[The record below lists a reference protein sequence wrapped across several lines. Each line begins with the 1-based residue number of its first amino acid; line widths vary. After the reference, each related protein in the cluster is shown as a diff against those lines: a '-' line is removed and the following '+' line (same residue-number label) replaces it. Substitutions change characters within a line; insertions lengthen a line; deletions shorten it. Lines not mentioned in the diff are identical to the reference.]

1 MWNMMCDVMP
11 TIAEDSTSQRS
22 SQFSGE
28 DGNFEQLMVT
38 MLDERDKLM
47 ETLQETQERLQETE
61 ARLQEIEK
69 ERDSLNRQLNAN
81 IPQEF
86 SQLTKELEAARED
99 FLEREEEIS
108 ELKAERNNT
117 RLLLEHLECL
127 VSRHERAL
135 RMTVVKRQ
143 AAAQSG
149 VSSEAEVLKALKS
162 LFEHHKALD
171 EKVRDRLR
179 VAQERNKSLEEEL
192 ASTKEE
198 LQQYKL
204 SGHAPKSAEDRPK
217 ENGQT
222 EDGQQQN
229 KNETE
234 HAAGQQEQQQQQQQ
248 TVQQQQQ
255 QQPQPQSIQKL
266 GTERSTEIG
275 SRLSN
280 GSLDPADQDSATRVI
295 DLQATLDKQSS
306 ELSTWQRRVAELMGR
321 VAELEENLSKAQ
333 KDLLKT
339 QETNVKLD
347 RDLRENVA
355 QKEDQEERIAILE
368 KRYLNAQRESTSLHD
383 LNEKLEQE
391 LQHKKAQLK
400 LQEEKIAAIQEKLE
414 LAEQKLAQ
422 YAKLPEMEEQLKQRM
437 EALTQAQE
445 RHGSAEDRIQRLEAQ
460 LEEKNAEVMRVNQ
473 RLKMNEEHNTR
484 LSTTVDKLL
493 SESNERLQV
502 HLKERMHALEEK
514 NALTQEL
521 EKTRKIAEDL
531 QNEKTEIVKELGKAR
546 LEIDS
551 VKRQMLQQEIAFN
564 IQQTDALTRSLSPN
578 AVDPGS
584 FSRSASHSS
593 FDTHSLP
600 RRTAKRSTIEEE
612 TSKNYVARTL
622 AEQEWEKLQQAHVLA
637 NVQQAF
643 DVSSDAEGD
652 DNESLFSC
660 AADVISPTG
669 HTDAQTLAL
678 MLQEQLDAIN
688 NEIRLIQEE
697 KQSTEA
703 RAEELESRVGSL
715 EHMNL
720 LARGRSLERA
730 SPPLSGRSTPK
741 SHHSPN
747 RDFLHKY
754 HTAPASMSPAHLHQ
768 YAASLTSPGQLSESL
783 PTSQLQLSGE
793 ELHSVSERDSTGGG
807 GSGGSDAASPLTA
820 RSIRLERVVQ
830 ALAHSQ
836 EELRR
841 RTGHTG
847 FPSSGFPAH
856 RLIKDCSTA
865 CNPQHM
871 PLCARYLSGPCGHA
885 MNNLEVDISDIDDPI
900 FEHSGTDEPSD
911 RSDRNESPEETDSS
925 FFHASCI
932 QACPVHDKHRCLRQM
947 REFRQ
952 PSELHRINTASRSST
967 RIRHGQHNNGALNS
981 GTPPSPLSSRHS
993 SQDSLHKNNL
1003 SGAGLPIGQLSGS
1016 HLHMQATM
1024 SPATA
1029 AAVAAAQKKKG
1040 IKSSLGRF
1048 FSKKEK
1054 IKGKDT
1060 QMPGDIPGMGG
1071 MCTFADP
1078 DYGDSVTVAGT
1089 MGSKS
1094 DFDRRKKKNP
1104 SMFGSMLDSSRHE
1117 LLAEAMKAGTPFALW
1132 NGPTVVAWLEL
1143 WVGMPTWYVAACRAN
1158 VKSGAIMS
1166 ALSDTEIQREIG
1178 ISNPLHRLKLRLAIQ
1193 EMVSLTSPS
1202 APKTSRTTLAFGDMN
1217 HEWIG
1222 NVWLPSLG
1230 LPQYRSTFMECLV
1243 DARMLDHLTKKDLR
1257 GQLRMVDS
1265 FHRTSL
1271 QYGISCLKRLNYDR
1285 QQLEDRRRMAEGANV
1300 DVLVWSNDRVI
1311 RWVQSIGLKEYGNNL
1326 LESGVHGAL
1335 IALDDGFEAN
1345 SFALALQIPTQNTQ
1359 ARQLL
1364 EMEFANLL
1372 TVGTERRLDEANS
1385 MKS

>member
-1 MWNMMCDVMP
+1 M
-11 TIAEDSTSQRS
+11 SQRS

-28 DGNFEQLMVT
+28 DGNFEQLMVQ
-38 MLDERDKLM
+38 MLDERDKMM
-47 ETLQETQERLQETE
+47 ESMREHQERLQEME
-61 ARLQEIEK
+61 ARLAEVEK
-69 ERDSLNRQLNAN
+69 ERDALNRQLNAN

-86 SQLTKELEAARED
+86 SQLTKELAAARESI
-99 FLEREEEIS
+99 LEREEEIS

-127 VSRHERAL
+127 VSRHERSL

-149 VSSEAEVLKALKS
+149 VSSEVEVLKALKS

-171 EKVRDRLR
+171 EKVRERLR
-179 VAQERNKSLEEEL
+179 VSLERNTSLEEEL
-192 ASTKEE
+192 AHTKEE
-198 LQQYKL
+198 LQQYKV
-204 SGHAPKSAEDRPK
+204 SGHPPKAIEDRPK
-217 ENGQT
+217 ENGQAD
-222 EDGQQQN
+222 EGQQQN
-229 KNETE
+229 KNEI
-234 HAAGQQEQQQQQQQ
+234 QQ
-248 TVQQQQQ
+248 TTSQQHQQHQSQQQ
-255 QQPQPQSIQKL
+255 QQPVQKP
-266 GTERSTEIG
+266 GTEKSAEVG

-280 GSLDPADQDSATRVI
+280 GSLDFAEQDSAVRVI

-306 ELSTWQRRVAELMGR
+306 ELSTWQRRVAELSGR
-321 VAELEENLSKAQ
+321 VAELEETLSKTQ
-333 KDLLKT
+333 KDLLKA
-339 QETNVKLD
+339 QEAGLKLQ
-347 RDLRENVA
+347 RDLRENAA
-355 QKEDQEERIAILE
+355 QKEDQEERIATLE

-437 EALTQAQE
+437 EALTQVRRPNQQAQE

-531 QNEKTEIVKELGKAR
+531 QNEKTDIVKELGKAR
-546 LEIDS
+546 LEIDNI
-551 VKRQMLQQEIAFN
+551 KRQMLQQEIAFN

-578 AVDPGS
+578 AVDPSS

-600 RRTAKRSTIEEE
+600 RRGGKRSIDEDS
-612 TSKNYVARTL
+612 SKNYVARTL

-652 DNESLFSC
+652 GDNESIFSC

-688 NEIRLIQEE
+688 KEIRLIQEE

-747 RDFLHKY
+747 RDYLHKY

-768 YAASLTSPGQLSESL
+768 YAVSLASPGQLSESL
-783 PTSQLQLSGE
+783 PASQLQLSGE
-793 ELHSVSERDSTGGG
+793 ELHSVSERDSTGGA

-820 RSIRLERVVQ
+820 RSLRLERVVQ

-836 EELRR
+836 EELR
-841 RTGHTG
+841 
-847 FPSSGFPAH
+847 S
-856 RLIKDCSTA
+856 
-865 CNPQHM
+865 
-871 PLCARYLSGPCGHA
+871 
-885 MNNLEVDISDIDDPI
+885 
-900 FEHSGTDEPSD
+900 
-911 RSDRNESPEETDSS
+911 
-925 FFHASCI
+925 
-932 QACPVHDKHRCLRQM
+932 
-947 REFRQ
+947 
-952 PSELHRINTASRSST
+952 
-967 RIRHGQHNNGALNS
+967 RHGQHNNGALNS

-993 SQDSLHKNNL
+993 SQDSLHKNNF
-1003 SGAGLPIGQLSGS
+1003 SSVGLPIGQLSTS
-1016 HLHMQATM
+1016 HLHIQSTM

-1060 QMPGDIPGMGG
+1060 PMPGDVPGMGG
-1071 MCTFADP
+1071 ASTPADP
-1078 DYGDSVTVAGT
+1078 DYGDSVSVAGT
-1089 MGSKS
+1089 LGSKS
-1094 DFDRRKKKNP
+1094 DFDRRKKK
-1104 SMFGSMLDSSRHE
+1104 SMLDSSRHE

-1285 QQLEDRRRMAEGANV
+1285 QQLEERRRVAESANI

-1335 IALDDGFEAN
+1335 IALDESFDAN
-1345 SFALALQIPTQNTQ
+1345 SFALTLQIPTQNTQ

-1364 EMEFANLL
+1364 EMEFSNLL
-1372 TVGTERRLDEANS
+1372 TVATERRLDDSS

>member
-1 MWNMMCDVMP
+1 MWSAMCDVMP
-11 TIAEDSTSQRS
+11 TIAEDSISQRS

-28 DGNFEQLMVT
+28 DANFEQLMVS

-47 ETLQETQERLQETE
+47 DSLRECQERVQEAE
-61 ARLQEIEK
+61 ARVRELEK
-69 ERDSLNRQLNAN
+69 ERDSLNRQIYAN
-81 IPQEF
+81 IPQEL
-86 SQLTKELEAARED
+86 SQLTKELAAARENI
-99 FLEREEEIS
+99 LQREEEIS

-127 VSRHERAL
+127 VSRHERSL

-149 VSSEAEVLKALKS
+149 VSSEVEVLKALKS

-171 EKVRDRLR
+171 EKVRERLR
-179 VAQERNKSLEEEL
+179 VALERNTTLEEEL
-192 ASTKEE
+192 AHTKEE
-198 LQQYKL
+198 LQQYKV
-204 SGHAPKSAEDRPK
+204 SGITPKATDDKPK

-222 EDGQQQN
+222 DDGQQQN

-234 HAAGQQEQQQQQQQ
+234 QAESQQEPQQQLPQQLQQQQQQQ
-248 TVQQQQQ
+248 QQLQQQHA
-255 QQPQPQSIQKL
+255 IQKL
-266 GTERSTEIG
+266 GTEKPTEIA

-280 GSLDPADQDSATRVI
+280 GSLDPSDQDSAVRVI
-295 DLQATLDKQSS
+295 DLQATLDKQST
-306 ELSTWQRRVAELMGR
+306 ELNTWQRRVAELSGR
-321 VAELEENLSKAQ
+321 VAELEETLSKTQ

-339 QETNVKLD
+339 QEINVKLQ
-347 RDLRENVA
+347 RDLCENVA
-355 QKEDQEERIAILE
+355 QKEDQEERIATLE
-368 KRYLNAQRESTSLHD
+368 KRYLNAQRESTSLQD

-414 LAEQKLAQ
+414 LAEQKLTQ
-422 YAKLPEMEEQLKQRM
+422 YSKLPEMEEQLKQRM
-437 EALTQAQE
+437 EALTQVRRPNQQAQE

-484 LSTTVDKLL
+484 LSATVDKLL
-493 SESNERLQV
+493 SESNDRLQT
-502 HLKERMHALEEK
+502 HLSERMKAIDEK
-514 NALTQEL
+514 NVIMQEL

-531 QNEKTEIVKELGKAR
+531 QNEKADIVKELGKAR
-546 LEIDS
+546 LEIDN

-578 AVDPGS
+578 AADPGS

-600 RRTAKRSTIEEE
+600 RRGGKRAAMEEDA
-612 TSKNYVARTL
+612 SKNYVVRTL

-652 DNESLFSC
+652 GDNESIFSC
-660 AADVISPTG
+660 SAEVISPAG

-697 KQSTEA
+697 KQNTEA
-703 RAEELESRVGSL
+703 RAEELESRVGSF

-747 RDFLHKY
+747 RDYLHKY

-768 YAASLTSPGQLSESL
+768 YAASLASPGQLSESL
-783 PTSQLQLSGE
+783 PASQLQLSGE
-793 ELHSVSERDSTGGG
+793 ELHSVSERDSVGGA
-807 GSGGSDAASPLTA
+807 GSVSSDAASPLTA
-820 RSIRLERVVQ
+820 RSLRLERVVQ

-836 EELRR
+836 EELR
-841 RTGHTG
+841 
-847 FPSSGFPAH
+847 
-856 RLIKDCSTA
+856 
-865 CNPQHM
+865 
-871 PLCARYLSGPCGHA
+871 
-885 MNNLEVDISDIDDPI
+885 
-900 FEHSGTDEPSD
+900 
-911 RSDRNESPEETDSS
+911 
-925 FFHASCI
+925 
-932 QACPVHDKHRCLRQM
+932 
-947 REFRQ
+947 
-952 PSELHRINTASRSST
+952 
-967 RIRHGQHNNGALNS
+967 
-981 GTPPSPLSSRHS
+981 S

-1003 SGAGLPIGQLSGS
+1003 SSVGLPIGQLSSS

-1060 QMPGDIPGMGG
+1060 TMPGDVPGMGG
-1071 MCTFADP
+1071 ASTPADP
-1078 DYGDSVTVAGT
+1078 DYGDSVAVAGT
-1089 MGSKS
+1089 LGSKS
-1094 DFDRRKKKNP
+1094 DFDRRKKKSP

-1178 ISNPLHRLKLRLAIQ
+1178 ISNSLHRLKLRLAIQ

-1222 NVWLPSLG
+1222 NVWLQSLG

-1257 GQLRMVDS
+1257 GQLRMIDS

-1285 QQLEDRRRMAEGANV
+1285 PQLEERRRLAEGTNA
-1300 DVLVWSNDRVI
+1300 DVLVWSNDQVI
-1311 RWVQSIGLKEYGNNL
+1311 RWVQSIGLKEYGNHL

-1335 IALDDGFEAN
+1335 IALDESFDAN
-1345 SFALALQIPTQNTQ
+1345 SFALTLQIPTQNTQ

-1364 EMEFANLL
+1364 EMEFENLL
-1372 TVGTERRLDEANS
+1372 RVGTERRVDDSN

>member
-11 TIAEDSTSQRS
+11 TIAEDSISQRS
-22 SQFSGE
+22 SQYSGE
-28 DGNFEQLMVT
+28 DANFEQLMVS
-38 MLDERDKLM
+38 MLDERDKLV
-47 ETLQETQERLQETE
+47 ESLRENQERLQETE
-61 ARLQEIEK
+61 ARLQEVEK

-81 IPQEF
+81 IPQDF
-86 SQLTKELEAARED
+86 SQLTKELAAARESI
-99 FLEREEEIS
+99 LEREEEIS

-127 VSRHERAL
+127 VSRHERSL

-149 VSSEAEVLKALKS
+149 VSSEVEVLKALKS

-171 EKVRDRLR
+171 EKVRERLR
-179 VAQERNKSLEEEL
+179 VALERNTSLEEEL
-192 ASTKEE
+192 AITKEE

-204 SGHAPKSAEDRPK
+204 SGHAPKTIEDRPK

-222 EDGQQQN
+222 EDSQQQN

-234 HAAGQQEQQQQQQQ
+234 QAAGQQ
-248 TVQQQQQ
+248 QQQQQ
-255 QQPQPQSIQKL
+255 QQPQQQQQQQQQSIQKL
-266 GTERSTEIG
+266 GTEKSTEIE

-280 GSLDPADQDSATRVI
+280 GSLDPTDQDSAARVI

-306 ELSTWQRRVAELMGR
+306 ELSTWQRRVAELSGR
-321 VAELEENLSKAQ
+321 VAELEETLSKTQ

-339 QETNVKLD
+339 QETNVKLQ

-355 QKEDQEERIAILE
+355 QKEDQEERIATLE

-437 EALTQAQE
+437 EALTQVRRPNQQAQE
-445 RHGSAEDRIQRLEAQ
+445 RHGSAEDRIQRLETQ

-531 QNEKTEIVKELGKAR
+531 QNEKADIVKELGKAR
-546 LEIDS
+546 LEIDN

-600 RRTAKRSTIEEE
+600 RRTGKRPAIEEDP
-612 TSKNYVARTL
+612 SKNYVARTL

-652 DNESLFSC
+652 GDNESLFSC

-747 RDFLHKY
+747 RDYLHKY

-768 YAASLTSPGQLSESL
+768 YAASLASPGQLSESL
-783 PTSQLQLSGE
+783 PASQLQLSGE
-793 ELHSVSERDSTGGG
+793 ELHSVSERDSTGGA

-820 RSIRLERVVQ
+820 RSIRLERVAQV
-830 ALAHSQ
+830 LAHSQ

-841 RTGHTG
+841 RTGQAG

-856 RLIKDCSTA
+856 
-865 CNPQHM
+865 
-871 PLCARYLSGPCGHA
+871 
-885 MNNLEVDISDIDDPI
+885 
-900 FEHSGTDEPSD
+900 
-911 RSDRNESPEETDSS
+911 
-925 FFHASCI
+925 
-932 QACPVHDKHRCLRQM
+932 
-947 REFRQ
+947 
-952 PSELHRINTASRSST
+952 
-967 RIRHGQHNNGALNS
+967 RHGQHNNGALNS

-1003 SGAGLPIGQLSGS
+1003 SGVGLPIGQLSSS
-1016 HLHMQATM
+1016 HLHMQSTM

-1060 QMPGDIPGMGG
+1060 PMPGDIPGMGG
-1071 MCTFADP
+1071 AGTPADP
-1078 DYGDSVTVAGT
+1078 DYGDSVSVAGT

-1094 DFDRRKKKNP
+1094 DFDRRKKKSP

-1285 QQLEDRRRMAEGANV
+1285 QQLEERRRMAEGANV

-1335 IALDDGFEAN
+1335 IALDESFDAN

-1364 EMEFANLL
+1364 EMEFTNLL
-1372 TVGTERRLDEANS
+1372 TVGTERRLDESNN

>member
-11 TIAEDSTSQRS
+11 TIAEDSISQRS
-22 SQFSGE
+22 SQYSGE
-28 DGNFEQLMVT
+28 DANFEQLMVS
-38 MLDERDKLM
+38 MLDERDKLVDSLR
-47 ETLQETQERLQETE
+47 ENQDRLHEME
-61 ARLQEIEK
+61 ARLQEVEK
-69 ERDSLNRQLNAN
+69 ERDSLNRQLNSN
-81 IPQEF
+81 IPQDF
-86 SQLTKELEAARED
+86 SQLTKELAAARESI
-99 FLEREEEIS
+99 LEREEEIS

-127 VSRHERAL
+127 VSRHERSL

-149 VSSEAEVLKALKS
+149 VSSEVEVLKALKS

-171 EKVRDRLR
+171 EKVRERLR
-179 VAQERNKSLEEEL
+179 VALERNTSLEEEL
-192 ASTKEE
+192 AITKEE

-204 SGHAPKSAEDRPK
+204 SGHAPKNIEDRPK
-217 ENGQT
+217 ENGQA

-234 HAAGQQEQQQQQQQ
+234 QAAGQQEQQQQP
-248 TVQQQQQ
+248 QQQQLQ
-255 QQPQPQSIQKL
+255 QSVQKL
-266 GTERSTEIG
+266 GTEKSTEIE

-280 GSLDPADQDSATRVI
+280 GSLDPVDQDSAARVI

-306 ELSTWQRRVAELMGR
+306 ELSTWQRRVAELSGR
-321 VAELEENLSKAQ
+321 VAELEETLSKTQ

-339 QETNVKLD
+339 QETNVKLQ

-355 QKEDQEERIAILE
+355 QKEDQEERIATLE

-437 EALTQAQE
+437 EALTQVRRPNQQAQE
-445 RHGSAEDRIQRLEAQ
+445 RHGSAEDRIQRLETQ

-531 QNEKTEIVKELGKAR
+531 QNEKAEIVKELGKAR
-546 LEIDS
+546 LEIDN

-600 RRTAKRSTIEEE
+600 RRTGKRPAIEDDPA
-612 TSKNYVARTL
+612 KNYVARTL

-652 DNESLFSC
+652 GDNESLFSC

-747 RDFLHKY
+747 RDYLHKY

-768 YAASLTSPGQLSESL
+768 YAASLASPGQLSESL
-783 PTSQLQLSGE
+783 PASQLQLSGE
-793 ELHSVSERDSTGGG
+793 ELHSVSERDSTGGA

-820 RSIRLERVVQ
+820 RSIRLERVAQ

-841 RTGHTG
+841 RTGQAG

-856 RLIKDCSTA
+856 
-865 CNPQHM
+865 
-871 PLCARYLSGPCGHA
+871 
-885 MNNLEVDISDIDDPI
+885 
-900 FEHSGTDEPSD
+900 
-911 RSDRNESPEETDSS
+911 
-925 FFHASCI
+925 
-932 QACPVHDKHRCLRQM
+932 
-947 REFRQ
+947 
-952 PSELHRINTASRSST
+952 
-967 RIRHGQHNNGALNS
+967 
-981 GTPPSPLSSRHS
+981 

-1003 SGAGLPIGQLSGS
+1003 SGVGLPIGQLSSS
-1016 HLHMQATM
+1016 HLHMQSTM

-1060 QMPGDIPGMGG
+1060 PMPGDIPGMGG
-1071 MCTFADP
+1071 ANTPADP
-1078 DYGDSVTVAGT
+1078 DYGDNVSVAGT

-1094 DFDRRKKKNP
+1094 DFDRRKKKSP

-1285 QQLEDRRRMAEGANV
+1285 QQLEERRRMAEGANV

-1335 IALDDGFEAN
+1335 IALDESFDAN

>member
-1 MWNMMCDVMP
+1 MWSAMCDVMP
-11 TIAEDSTSQRS
+11 TIAEDSISQRS
-22 SQFSGE
+22 SQFSG
-28 DGNFEQLMVT
+28 DDANFEQLMVS

-47 ETLQETQERLQETE
+47 DSLRECQERVQEAETRVRE
-61 ARLQEIEK
+61 LEK
-69 ERDSLNRQLNAN
+69 ERDSLNRQIYAN
-81 IPQEF
+81 IPQEL
-86 SQLTKELEAARED
+86 SQLTKELAAARENI
-99 FLEREEEIS
+99 LQREEEIS

-127 VSRHERAL
+127 VSRHERSL

-149 VSSEAEVLKALKS
+149 VSSEVEVLKALKS

-171 EKVRDRLR
+171 EKVRERLR
-179 VAQERNKSLEEEL
+179 VALERNTSLEEEL
-192 ASTKEE
+192 AHTKEE
-198 LQQYKL
+198 LQQYKV
-204 SGHAPKSAEDRPK
+204 SGITPKAIDDKPK

-222 EDGQQQN
+222 DDGQQQN
-229 KNETE
+229 K
-234 HAAGQQEQQQQQQQ
+234 
-248 TVQQQQQ
+248 
-255 QQPQPQSIQKL
+255 
-266 GTERSTEIG
+266 ST
-275 SRLSN
+275 
-280 GSLDPADQDSATRVI
+280 
-295 DLQATLDKQSS
+295 
-306 ELSTWQRRVAELMGR
+306 ELSTWQRRVAELSGR
-321 VAELEENLSKAQ
+321 VAELEETLSKTQ

-339 QETNVKLD
+339 QEINVKLQ

-355 QKEDQEERIAILE
+355 QKEDQEERIATLE

-414 LAEQKLAQ
+414 LAEQKLTQ

-437 EALTQAQE
+437 EALTQVRRPNQQAQE

-484 LSTTVDKLL
+484 LSATVDKLL
-493 SESNERLQV
+493 SESNDRLQT
-502 HLKERMHALEEK
+502 HLTERMEAIEEK
-514 NALTQEL
+514 NAITQEL

-531 QNEKTEIVKELGKAR
+531 QNEKADIVKELGKAR
-546 LEIDS
+546 LEIDN

-600 RRTAKRSTIEEE
+600 RRGGKRAVIEEDA
-612 TSKNYVARTL
+612 SKNYVVRTL

-652 DNESLFSC
+652 GDNESIFSC
-660 AADVISPTG
+660 SAEVISPAG

-697 KQSTEA
+697 KQNTEA
-703 RAEELESRVGSL
+703 RAEELESRVGSF

-747 RDFLHKY
+747 RDYLHKY

-768 YAASLTSPGQLSESL
+768 YAASLASPGQLSESL
-783 PTSQLQLSGE
+783 PASQLQLSGE
-793 ELHSVSERDSTGGG
+793 ELHSVSERDSVGGA
-807 GSGGSDAASPLTA
+807 GSASSDAASPLTA
-820 RSIRLERVVQ
+820 RSLRLERVVQ

-836 EELRR
+836 EELR
-841 RTGHTG
+841 
-847 FPSSGFPAH
+847 S
-856 RLIKDCSTA
+856 
-865 CNPQHM
+865 
-871 PLCARYLSGPCGHA
+871 
-885 MNNLEVDISDIDDPI
+885 
-900 FEHSGTDEPSD
+900 
-911 RSDRNESPEETDSS
+911 
-925 FFHASCI
+925 
-932 QACPVHDKHRCLRQM
+932 
-947 REFRQ
+947 
-952 PSELHRINTASRSST
+952 
-967 RIRHGQHNNGALNS
+967 RHGQHSNGALNS

-1003 SGAGLPIGQLSGS
+1003 SSVGLPIGQLSSS
-1016 HLHMQATM
+1016 HLHMQTTM

-1060 QMPGDIPGMGG
+1060 TMPGDVPGMGG
-1071 MCTFADP
+1071 ASTPADP
-1078 DYGDSVTVAGT
+1078 DYGDSVSVAGT
-1089 MGSKS
+1089 LGSKS
-1094 DFDRRKKKNP
+1094 DFDRRKKKSP

-1178 ISNPLHRLKLRLAIQ
+1178 ISNSLHRLKLRLAIQ

-1257 GQLRMVDS
+1257 GQLRMIDS

-1285 QQLEDRRRMAEGANV
+1285 QQLEERRRMAEGANV

-1311 RWVQSIGLKEYGNNL
+1311 RWVQSIGLKEYGNHL

-1335 IALDDGFEAN
+1335 IALDESFDAN

-1372 TVGTERRLDEANS
+1372 TVGTERRTDVSN

>member
-1 MWNMMCDVMP
+1 MWNVMCDVMP
-11 TIAEDSTSQRS
+11 TIAEDSISQRS

-28 DGNFEQLMVT
+28 EVNFEQLMVS
-38 MLDERDKLM
+38 MLDERDKLV
-47 ETLQETQERLQETE
+47 ESLRESQTRLQETE
-61 ARLQEIEK
+61 ARRQETEK

-86 SQLTKELEAARED
+86 SQLTKELAAAREGILARD
-99 FLEREEEIS
+99 EEIS
-108 ELKAERNNT
+108 ELKAERSNT

-127 VSRHERAL
+127 VSRHERSI
-135 RMTVVKRQ
+135 RTTVMKRQ
-143 AAAQSG
+143 QATQSG

-179 VAQERNKSLEEEL
+179 MAQEKNKSLEEEL
-192 ASTKEE
+192 AITKQE
-198 LQQYKL
+198 LQQYIM
-204 SGHAPKSAEDRPK
+204 SGHAPKAIEDRPK
-217 ENGQT
+217 ENGQA
-222 EDGQQQN
+222 EDSQQQN

-234 HAAGQQEQQQQQQQ
+234 QAAGQQERQQQQHPQQQ
-248 TVQQQQQ
+248 QQQQQQ

-275 SRLSN
+275 NRLSN
-280 GSLDPADQDSATRVI
+280 GSLDPADQDTTARVI
-295 DLQATLDKQSS
+295 DLQATVDKQSS
-306 ELSTWQRRVAELMGR
+306 ELSTWQRRVAELIGH
-321 VAELEENLSKAQ
+321 VAELEETLSKAQ

-339 QETNVKLD
+339 QETNVKLQ
-347 RDLRENVA
+347 RDLHENVA
-355 QKEDQEERIAILE
+355 QKVDQEERIATLE
-368 KRYLNAQRESTSLHD
+368 KRYLQAQRESSSSHD

-422 YAKLPEMEEQLKQRM
+422 YSKLPEMEEQLKQRM
-437 EALTQAQE
+437 EALTQVRRPNQQAQE
-445 RHGSAEDRIQRLEAQ
+445 RHGSAEDRIQRLETQ

-484 LSTTVDKLL
+484 LSATVDKLL
-493 SESNERLQV
+493 SESNERLQA
-502 HLKERMHALEEK
+502 HLEERMQALKEK

-521 EKTRKIAEDL
+521 EQTRKLAEDL

-546 LEIDS
+546 LEIDN

-600 RRTAKRSTIEEE
+600 RRTAKRSTIDED
-612 TSKNYVARTL
+612 TTKNYVPRTL

-652 DNESLFSC
+652 GDNESLFSC
-660 AADVISPTG
+660 AADVISPT
-669 HTDAQTLAL
+669 DRSEARTLAV

-688 NEIRLIQEE
+688 NEIMLIQQE

-747 RDFLHKY
+747 KDYLHKY

-783 PTSQLQLSGE
+783 PASQLQLSGE
-793 ELHSVSERDSTGGG
+793 ELHSVSERDSTGGA

-841 RTGHTG
+841 RTGQTG
-847 FPSSGFPAH
+847 FPSSG
-856 RLIKDCSTA
+856 
-865 CNPQHM
+865 
-871 PLCARYLSGPCGHA
+871 
-885 MNNLEVDISDIDDPI
+885 
-900 FEHSGTDEPSD
+900 
-911 RSDRNESPEETDSS
+911 
-925 FFHASCI
+925 
-932 QACPVHDKHRCLRQM
+932 PVH
-947 REFRQ
+947 
-952 PSELHRINTASRSST
+952 
-967 RIRHGQHNNGALNS
+967 RHGQHNNGALNS

-1003 SGAGLPIGQLSGS
+1003 SGVGLPIGQLSS
-1016 HLHMQATM
+1016 PHLHMQ
-1024 SPATA
+1024 

-1040 IKSSLGRF
+1040 IKISLGRF

-1060 QMPGDIPGMGG
+1060 PMPGNMSGMGG
-1071 MCTFADP
+1071 ASTPADP
-1078 DYGDSVTVAGT
+1078 DYGDSVAVAGT
-1089 MGSKS
+1089 MGSKI
-1094 DFDRRKKKNP
+1094 DFDRRKKK
-1104 SMFGSMLDSSRHE
+1104 SMLDSSRHE

-1166 ALSDTEIQREIG
+1166 ALGDNEIQREIG
-1178 ISNPLHRLKLRLAIQ
+1178 ISCRLHRLKLRLAIQ

-1257 GQLRMVDS
+1257 IQLKMVDS

-1285 QQLEDRRRMAEGANV
+1285 QQLEERRQMAEDANV

-1311 RWVQSIGLKEYGNNL
+1311 RWVQSIGLREYGNNL
-1326 LESGVHGAL
+1326 LESGMHGAL
-1335 IALDDGFEAN
+1335 IALDEGFDAN

-1364 EMEFANLL
+1364 EREFANLL
-1372 TVGTERRLDEANS
+1372 AVGTERRLDEANS
-1385 MKS
+1385 MTS

>member
-11 TIAEDSTSQRS
+11 TIAEDSISQRS
-22 SQFSGE
+22 SQYSGE
-28 DGNFEQLMVT
+28 DANFEQLMVS
-38 MLDERDKLM
+38 MLDERDKLV
-47 ETLQETQERLQETE
+47 ESLRENQERLQETE
-61 ARLQEIEK
+61 ARLQEVEK

-81 IPQEF
+81 IPQDF
-86 SQLTKELEAARED
+86 SQLTKELAAARESI
-99 FLEREEEIS
+99 LEREEEIS

-127 VSRHERAL
+127 VSRHERSL

-149 VSSEAEVLKALKS
+149 VSSEVEVLKALKS

-171 EKVRDRLR
+171 EKVRERLR
-179 VAQERNKSLEEEL
+179 VALERNTSLEEEL
-192 ASTKEE
+192 AITKEE

-204 SGHAPKSAEDRPK
+204 SGHAPKNIEDRPK
-217 ENGQT
+217 ENGQA

-234 HAAGQQEQQQQQQQ
+234 QAGGQQEQQQQP
-248 TVQQQQQ
+248 QQQQLQ
-255 QQPQPQSIQKL
+255 QSVQKL
-266 GTERSTEIG
+266 GTEKSTEIE

-280 GSLDPADQDSATRVI
+280 GSLDPVDQDSAARVI

-306 ELSTWQRRVAELMGR
+306 ELSTWQRRVAELSGR
-321 VAELEENLSKAQ
+321 VAELEETLSKTQ

-339 QETNVKLD
+339 QETNVKLQ

-355 QKEDQEERIAILE
+355 QKEDQEERIATLE

-437 EALTQAQE
+437 EALTQQAQE
-445 RHGSAEDRIQRLEAQ
+445 RHGSAEDRIQRLETQ

-531 QNEKTEIVKELGKAR
+531 QNEKAEIVKELGKAR
-546 LEIDS
+546 LEIDN

-600 RRTAKRSTIEEE
+600 RRTGKRPAIEDDPA
-612 TSKNYVARTL
+612 KNYVARTL

-652 DNESLFSC
+652 GDNESLFSC

-747 RDFLHKY
+747 RDYLHKY

-768 YAASLTSPGQLSESL
+768 YAASLASPGQLSESL
-783 PTSQLQLSGE
+783 PASQLQLSGE
-793 ELHSVSERDSTGGG
+793 ELHSVSERDSTGGA

-820 RSIRLERVVQ
+820 RSIRLERVAQ

-841 RTGHTG
+841 RTGQAG

-856 RLIKDCSTA
+856 S
-865 CNPQHM
+865 
-871 PLCARYLSGPCGHA
+871 
-885 MNNLEVDISDIDDPI
+885 
-900 FEHSGTDEPSD
+900 
-911 RSDRNESPEETDSS
+911 
-925 FFHASCI
+925 
-932 QACPVHDKHRCLRQM
+932 
-947 REFRQ
+947 
-952 PSELHRINTASRSST
+952 
-967 RIRHGQHNNGALNS
+967 RHGQHNNGALNS

-1003 SGAGLPIGQLSGS
+1003 SGVGLPIGQLSSS
-1016 HLHMQATM
+1016 HLHMQSTM

-1060 QMPGDIPGMGG
+1060 PMPGDIPGMGG
-1071 MCTFADP
+1071 ANTPADP
-1078 DYGDSVTVAGT
+1078 DYGDNVSVAGT

-1094 DFDRRKKKNP
+1094 DFDRRKKKSP

-1285 QQLEDRRRMAEGANV
+1285 QQLEERRRMAEGANV

-1335 IALDDGFEAN
+1335 IALDESFDAN

>member
-11 TIAEDSTSQRS
+11 TIAEDSISQRS
-22 SQFSGE
+22 SQYSGE
-28 DGNFEQLMVT
+28 DANFEQLMVS
-38 MLDERDKLM
+38 MLDERDKLV
-47 ETLQETQERLQETE
+47 ESLRENQERLQETE
-61 ARLQEIEK
+61 ARLQEVEK

-81 IPQEF
+81 IPQDF
-86 SQLTKELEAARED
+86 SQLTKELAAARESI
-99 FLEREEEIS
+99 LEREEEIS

-127 VSRHERAL
+127 VSRHERSL

-149 VSSEAEVLKALKS
+149 VSSEVEVLKALKS

-171 EKVRDRLR
+171 EKVRERLR
-179 VAQERNKSLEEEL
+179 VALERNTSLEEEL
-192 ASTKEE
+192 AITKEE

-204 SGHAPKSAEDRPK
+204 SGHAPKNIEDRPK
-217 ENGQT
+217 ENGQA

-234 HAAGQQEQQQQQQQ
+234 QAAGQQEQQQQP
-248 TVQQQQQ
+248 QQQQLQ
-255 QQPQPQSIQKL
+255 QSVQKL
-266 GTERSTEIG
+266 GTEKSTEIE

-280 GSLDPADQDSATRVI
+280 GSLDPVDQDSAARVI

-306 ELSTWQRRVAELMGR
+306 ELSTWQRRVAELSGR
-321 VAELEENLSKAQ
+321 VAELEETLSKTQ

-339 QETNVKLD
+339 QETNVKLQ

-355 QKEDQEERIAILE
+355 QKEDQEERIATLE

-437 EALTQAQE
+437 EALTQVRRPNQQAQE
-445 RHGSAEDRIQRLEAQ
+445 RHGSAEDRIQRLETQ

-531 QNEKTEIVKELGKAR
+531 QNEKAEIVKELGKAR
-546 LEIDS
+546 LEIDN

-600 RRTAKRSTIEEE
+600 RRTGKRPAIEDDP
-612 TSKNYVARTL
+612 TKNYVARTL

-652 DNESLFSC
+652 GDNESLFSC

-747 RDFLHKY
+747 RDYLHKY

-768 YAASLTSPGQLSESL
+768 YAASLASPGQLSESL
-783 PTSQLQLSGE
+783 PASQLQLSGE
-793 ELHSVSERDSTGGG
+793 ELHSVSERDSTGGA

-820 RSIRLERVVQ
+820 RSIRLERVAQ

-841 RTGHTG
+841 RTGQAG

-856 RLIKDCSTA
+856 
-865 CNPQHM
+865 
-871 PLCARYLSGPCGHA
+871 
-885 MNNLEVDISDIDDPI
+885 
-900 FEHSGTDEPSD
+900 
-911 RSDRNESPEETDSS
+911 
-925 FFHASCI
+925 
-932 QACPVHDKHRCLRQM
+932 
-947 REFRQ
+947 
-952 PSELHRINTASRSST
+952 
-967 RIRHGQHNNGALNS
+967 
-981 GTPPSPLSSRHS
+981 

-1003 SGAGLPIGQLSGS
+1003 SGVGLPIGQLSSS
-1016 HLHMQATM
+1016 HLHMQSTM

-1060 QMPGDIPGMGG
+1060 PMPGDIPGMGG
-1071 MCTFADP
+1071 ANTPADP
-1078 DYGDSVTVAGT
+1078 DYGDNVSVAGT

-1094 DFDRRKKKNP
+1094 DFDRRKKKSP
-1104 SMFGSMLDSSRHE
+1104 SVFGSMLDSSRHE

-1202 APKTSRTTLAFGDMN
+1202 APTTSRTTLAFGDMN

-1243 DARMLDHLTKKDLR
+1243 DARMLDHLNKKDLR

-1271 QYGISCLKRLNYDR
+1271 QYGILCLKRLNYDR
-1285 QQLEDRRRMAEGANV
+1285 QQLEERRRMAEGANV

-1311 RWVQSIGLKEYGNNL
+1311 RWVQSIGLKEYGNHL

-1335 IALDDGFEAN
+1335 IALDESFDAN

-1372 TVGTERRLDEANS
+1372 TVGTERRLDEANN

>member
-11 TIAEDSTSQRS
+11 TIAEDSISQRS
-22 SQFSGE
+22 SQYSGE
-28 DGNFEQLMVT
+28 DANFEQLMVS
-38 MLDERDKLM
+38 MLDERDKLV
-47 ETLQETQERLQETE
+47 ESLRESQERLQETE
-61 ARLQEIEK
+61 ARLQEVEK

-81 IPQEF
+81 IPQDF
-86 SQLTKELEAARED
+86 SQLTKELAAARESI
-99 FLEREEEIS
+99 LEREEEIS

-127 VSRHERAL
+127 VSRHERSL

-149 VSSEAEVLKALKS
+149 VSSEVEVLKALKS

-171 EKVRDRLR
+171 EKVRERLR
-179 VAQERNKSLEEEL
+179 VALERNTSLEEEL
-192 ASTKEE
+192 VITKEE

-204 SGHAPKSAEDRPK
+204 SGHAPKNIEDRPK

-234 HAAGQQEQQQQQQQ
+234 QAAGQQEQQQQP
-248 TVQQQQQ
+248 QQQQQ
-255 QQPQPQSIQKL
+255 QQQSIQKL
-266 GTERSTEIG
+266 GTEKSTEIE

-280 GSLDPADQDSATRVI
+280 GSLDPVDQDSAARVI

-306 ELSTWQRRVAELMGR
+306 ELSTWQRRVAELSGR
-321 VAELEENLSKAQ
+321 VTELEETLSKTQ

-339 QETNVKLD
+339 QETNVKLQ

-355 QKEDQEERIAILE
+355 QKEDQEERIATLE

-445 RHGSAEDRIQRLEAQ
+445 RHGSAEDRIQRLETQ

-531 QNEKTEIVKELGKAR
+531 QNEKADIVKELGKAR
-546 LEIDS
+546 LEIDN

-600 RRTAKRSTIEEE
+600 RRTGKRPAIEEDP
-612 TSKNYVARTL
+612 SKNYVARTL

-652 DNESLFSC
+652 GDNESLFSC

-747 RDFLHKY
+747 RDYLHKY

-768 YAASLTSPGQLSESL
+768 YAASLASPGQLSESL
-783 PTSQLQLSGE
+783 PASQLQLSGE
-793 ELHSVSERDSTGGG
+793 ELHSVSERDSTGGA
-807 GSGGSDAASPLTA
+807 GSGSDAASPLTA
-820 RSIRLERVVQ
+820 RSIRLERVAQ

-841 RTGHTG
+841 RTGQAG
-847 FPSSGFPAH
+847 FPTSGFPAH
-856 RLIKDCSTA
+856 
-865 CNPQHM
+865 
-871 PLCARYLSGPCGHA
+871 
-885 MNNLEVDISDIDDPI
+885 
-900 FEHSGTDEPSD
+900 
-911 RSDRNESPEETDSS
+911 
-925 FFHASCI
+925 
-932 QACPVHDKHRCLRQM
+932 
-947 REFRQ
+947 
-952 PSELHRINTASRSST
+952 
-967 RIRHGQHNNGALNS
+967 RHGQHNNGALNS

-1003 SGAGLPIGQLSGS
+1003 SGVGLPIGQLSSS
-1016 HLHMQATM
+1016 HLHMQSTM

-1060 QMPGDIPGMGG
+1060 PMPGDMSGMGG
-1071 MCTFADP
+1071 ASTPADP
-1078 DYGDSVTVAGT
+1078 DYGDSVSVAGT

-1094 DFDRRKKKNP
+1094 DFDRRKKKSP

-1285 QQLEDRRRMAEGANV
+1285 QQLEERRRMAEGANV

-1335 IALDDGFEAN
+1335 IALDESFDAN

-1364 EMEFANLL
+1364 EMEFTNLL
-1372 TVGTERRLDEANS
+1372 TVGTERRLDESNS
-1385 MKS
+1385 IKS

>member
-1 MWNMMCDVMP
+1 MCTV
-11 TIAEDSTSQRS
+11 
-22 SQFSGE
+22 
-28 DGNFEQLMVT
+28 L
-38 MLDERDKLM
+38 L
-47 ETLQETQERLQETE
+47 
-61 ARLQEIEK
+61 
-69 ERDSLNRQLNAN
+69 
-81 IPQEF
+81 QEF
-86 SQLTKELEAARED
+86 SQLTKELAAARESI
-99 FLEREEEIS
+99 LEREEEIS

-127 VSRHERAL
+127 VSRHERSL

-149 VSSEAEVLKALKS
+149 VSSEVEVLKALKS

-171 EKVRDRLR
+171 EKVRERLR
-179 VAQERNKSLEEEL
+179 VALERNTSLEEEL
-192 ASTKEE
+192 AHTKEE
-198 LQQYKL
+198 FQQYKI
-204 SGHAPKSAEDRPK
+204 SGHPLKTLDDRPK

-222 EDGQQQN
+222 DEIQQQN

-234 HAAGQQEQQQQQQQ
+234 QAASQPQQQQQYHQHQTQPLQQQQQQQ
-248 TVQQQQQ
+248 QQQ
-255 QQPQPQSIQKL
+255 SVQKP
-266 GTERSTEIG
+266 GTEKSAEVG

-280 GSLDPADQDSATRVI
+280 GSLDPAEQDSAVRVI

-306 ELSTWQRRVAELMGR
+306 ELSTWQRRVAELSGR
-321 VAELEENLSKAQ
+321 VAELEETLSKTQ
-333 KDLLKT
+333 KDLLKA
-339 QETNVKLD
+339 QEAGLKLQ

-355 QKEDQEERIAILE
+355 QKEDQEERIATLE

-437 EALTQAQE
+437 EALTQVRRPNQAQE

-521 EKTRKIAEDL
+521 EKTRKVAEDL
-531 QNEKTEIVKELGKAR
+531 QNEKTDIVKELGKAR
-546 LEIDS
+546 LEIDN

-600 RRTAKRSTIEEE
+600 RRGGKRSIEDDS
-612 TSKNYVARTL
+612 SKNYVARTL

-652 DNESLFSC
+652 GDNESIFSC

-688 NEIRLIQEE
+688 KEIRLIQEE

-747 RDFLHKY
+747 RDYLHKY
-754 HTAPASMSPAHLHQ
+754 HTVSNHAPASMSPAHLHQ
-768 YAASLTSPGQLSESL
+768 YAASLVSPGQLSESL
-783 PTSQLQLSGE
+783 PASQLQLSGE
-793 ELHSVSERDSTGGG
+793 ELHSVSERDSTGGV

-820 RSIRLERVVQ
+820 RSLRLERVVQ

-841 RTGHTG
+841 RTGQSG
-847 FPSSGFPAH
+847 FPSAGFP
-856 RLIKDCSTA
+856 T
-865 CNPQHM
+865 
-871 PLCARYLSGPCGHA
+871 
-885 MNNLEVDISDIDDPI
+885 
-900 FEHSGTDEPSD
+900 HS
-911 RSDRNESPEETDSS
+911 
-925 FFHASCI
+925 
-932 QACPVHDKHRCLRQM
+932 
-947 REFRQ
+947 
-952 PSELHRINTASRSST
+952 
-967 RIRHGQHNNGALNS
+967 RHGQHNNGALNS

-993 SQDSLHKNNL
+993 SQDSLHKNNF
-1003 SGAGLPIGQLSGS
+1003 SSVGLPIGQLSTS
-1016 HLHMQATM
+1016 HLHMQSTM

-1060 QMPGDIPGMGG
+1060 PGDVSGIGG
-1071 MCTFADP
+1071 ASTPADP
-1078 DYGDSVTVAGT
+1078 DYGDSVCVAGT
-1089 MGSKS
+1089 LGSKS
-1094 DFDRRKKKNP
+1094 DFDRRKKKSP

-1285 QQLEDRRRMAEGANV
+1285 QQLEERRRVAEGANI

-1335 IALDDGFEAN
+1335 IALDESFDAN
-1345 SFALALQIPTQNTQ
+1345 SFALTLQIPTQNTQ

-1364 EMEFANLL
+1364 EMEFSNLL
-1372 TVGTERRLDEANS
+1372 TMATERRLDENS

>member
-1 MWNMMCDVMP
+1 MWSAMCDVMP
-11 TIAEDSTSQRS
+11 TIAEDSISQRS
-22 SQFSGE
+22 SQFSG
-28 DGNFEQLMVT
+28 DDANFEQLMVS

-47 ETLQETQERLQETE
+47 DSLRECQERVQEAETRVRE
-61 ARLQEIEK
+61 LEK
-69 ERDSLNRQLNAN
+69 ERDSLNRQIYAN
-81 IPQEF
+81 IPQEL
-86 SQLTKELEAARED
+86 SQLTKELAAARENI
-99 FLEREEEIS
+99 LQREEEIS

-127 VSRHERAL
+127 VSRHERSL

-149 VSSEAEVLKALKS
+149 VSSEVEVLKALKS

-171 EKVRDRLR
+171 EKVRERLR
-179 VAQERNKSLEEEL
+179 VALERNTSLEEEL
-192 ASTKEE
+192 AHTKEE
-198 LQQYKL
+198 LQQYKV
-204 SGHAPKSAEDRPK
+204 SGITPKAIDDKPK

-222 EDGQQQN
+222 DDGQQQN
-229 KNETE
+229 K
-234 HAAGQQEQQQQQQQ
+234 
-248 TVQQQQQ
+248 
-255 QQPQPQSIQKL
+255 
-266 GTERSTEIG
+266 ST
-275 SRLSN
+275 
-280 GSLDPADQDSATRVI
+280 
-295 DLQATLDKQSS
+295 
-306 ELSTWQRRVAELMGR
+306 ELSTWQRRVAELSGR
-321 VAELEENLSKAQ
+321 VAELEETLSKTQ

-339 QETNVKLD
+339 QEINVKLQ

-355 QKEDQEERIAILE
+355 QKEDQEERIATLE

-414 LAEQKLAQ
+414 LAEQKLTQ

-437 EALTQAQE
+437 EALTQVRRPNQQAQE

-460 LEEKNAEVMRVNQ
+460 LDEKNAEVMRVNQ

-484 LSTTVDKLL
+484 LSATVDKLL
-493 SESNERLQV
+493 SESNDRLQT
-502 HLKERMHALEEK
+502 HLTERMEAIEEK
-514 NALTQEL
+514 NAITQEL

-531 QNEKTEIVKELGKAR
+531 QNEKADIVKELGKAR
-546 LEIDS
+546 LEIDN

-600 RRTAKRSTIEEE
+600 RRGGKRAVIEEDA
-612 TSKNYVARTL
+612 SKNYVVRTL

-652 DNESLFSC
+652 GDNESIFSC
-660 AADVISPTG
+660 SAEVISPAG

-697 KQSTEA
+697 KQNTEA
-703 RAEELESRVGSL
+703 RAEELESRVGSF

-747 RDFLHKY
+747 RDYLHKY

-768 YAASLTSPGQLSESL
+768 YAASLASPGQLSESL
-783 PTSQLQLSGE
+783 PASQLQLSGE
-793 ELHSVSERDSTGGG
+793 ELHSVSERDSVGGA
-807 GSGGSDAASPLTA
+807 GSASSDAASPLTA
-820 RSIRLERVVQ
+820 RSLRLERVVQ

-841 RTGHTG
+841 RTGQTG
-847 FPSSGFPAH
+847 FPSSGFSP
-856 RLIKDCSTA
+856 
-865 CNPQHM
+865 
-871 PLCARYLSGPCGHA
+871 
-885 MNNLEVDISDIDDPI
+885 
-900 FEHSGTDEPSD
+900 HS
-911 RSDRNESPEETDSS
+911 
-925 FFHASCI
+925 
-932 QACPVHDKHRCLRQM
+932 
-947 REFRQ
+947 
-952 PSELHRINTASRSST
+952 
-967 RIRHGQHNNGALNS
+967 RHGQHSNGALNS

-1003 SGAGLPIGQLSGS
+1003 SSVGLPIGQLSSS
-1016 HLHMQATM
+1016 HLHMQTTM

-1060 QMPGDIPGMGG
+1060 TMPGDVPGMGG
-1071 MCTFADP
+1071 ASTPADP
-1078 DYGDSVTVAGT
+1078 DYGDSVSVAGT
-1089 MGSKS
+1089 LGSKS
-1094 DFDRRKKKNP
+1094 DFDRRKKKSP

-1178 ISNPLHRLKLRLAIQ
+1178 ISNSLHRLKLRLAIQ

-1257 GQLRMVDS
+1257 GQLRMIDS

-1285 QQLEDRRRMAEGANV
+1285 QQLEERRRMAEGANV

-1311 RWVQSIGLKEYGNNL
+1311 RWVQSIGLKEYGNHL

-1335 IALDDGFEAN
+1335 IALDESFDAN

-1372 TVGTERRLDEANS
+1372 TVGTERRPDVSN

>member
-11 TIAEDSTSQRS
+11 TIAEDSISQRS

-28 DGNFEQLMVT
+28 DANFEQLMLS

-47 ETLQETQERLQETE
+47 ESLRESQERLQETE
-61 ARLQEIEK
+61 ARLQEVEK

-86 SQLTKELEAARED
+86 SQLTKELAAARESI
-99 FLEREEEIS
+99 LEREEEIS

-127 VSRHERAL
+127 VSRHERSL

-149 VSSEAEVLKALKS
+149 VSSEVEVLKALKS

-171 EKVRDRLR
+171 EKVRERLR
-179 VAQERNKSLEEEL
+179 VALERNTSLEEEL
-192 ASTKEE
+192 AIIKEE

-204 SGHAPKSAEDRPK
+204 SGHAPKTMEDRPK

-222 EDGQQQN
+222 DDGQQQN

-234 HAAGQQEQQQQQQQ
+234 QAASQQEQQHEPQQQQQQQ
-248 TVQQQQQ
+248 QQ
-255 QQPQPQSIQKL
+255 QSIQKL
-266 GTERSTEIG
+266 GTEKSTEIG

-280 GSLDPADQDSATRVI
+280 GTLDPSDQDSAARVI
-295 DLQATLDKQSS
+295 DLQATVDKQSS
-306 ELSTWQRRVAELMGR
+306 ELSTWQRRVAELSGR
-321 VAELEENLSKAQ
+321 VAELEESLSKAQ

-339 QETNVKLD
+339 QETNVKLQ

-355 QKEDQEERIAILE
+355 QKEDQEERIATLE

-445 RHGSAEDRIQRLEAQ
+445 RHGSAEDRIQRLETQ

-531 QNEKTEIVKELGKAR
+531 QNEKAEIVKELGKAR
-546 LEIDS
+546 LEIDN

-600 RRTAKRSTIEEE
+600 RRTGKRPAIEDDP
-612 TSKNYVARTL
+612 SKNYVVRTL

-652 DNESLFSC
+652 GDNESLFSC

-747 RDFLHKY
+747 RDYLHKY

-768 YAASLTSPGQLSESL
+768 YAASLASPGQLSESL
-783 PTSQLQLSGE
+783 PASQLQLSGE
-793 ELHSVSERDSTGGG
+793 ELHSVSERDSTGGA

-841 RTGHTG
+841 RTGQAG

-856 RLIKDCSTA
+856 
-865 CNPQHM
+865 
-871 PLCARYLSGPCGHA
+871 
-885 MNNLEVDISDIDDPI
+885 
-900 FEHSGTDEPSD
+900 
-911 RSDRNESPEETDSS
+911 
-925 FFHASCI
+925 
-932 QACPVHDKHRCLRQM
+932 
-947 REFRQ
+947 
-952 PSELHRINTASRSST
+952 
-967 RIRHGQHNNGALNS
+967 RHGQHNNGALNS

-1003 SGAGLPIGQLSGS
+1003 PGVGLPIGQLSSS
-1016 HLHMQATM
+1016 HLHMQSTM

-1060 QMPGDIPGMGG
+1060 AMPGDIPGMGG
-1071 MCTFADP
+1071 ASTPADP
-1078 DYGDSVTVAGT
+1078 DYGDSVSVAGT

-1094 DFDRRKKKNP
+1094 DFDRRKKKSP

-1285 QQLEDRRRMAEGANV
+1285 QQLEERRRMAEGANV

-1335 IALDDGFEAN
+1335 IALDESFDAN

-1372 TVGTERRLDEANS
+1372 TVGTERRIDESNS

>member
-11 TIAEDSTSQRS
+11 TIAEDSMSQRS

-28 DGNFEQLMVT
+28 DGNFEQLMVQ
-38 MLDERDKLM
+38 MLDERDKMM
-47 ETLQETQERLQETE
+47 ESMREHQERLQEME
-61 ARLQEIEK
+61 ARLAEVEK
-69 ERDSLNRQLNAN
+69 ERDALNRQLNAN

-86 SQLTKELEAARED
+86 SQLTKELAAARENI
-99 FLEREEEIS
+99 LEREEEIS

-127 VSRHERAL
+127 VSRHERSL

-149 VSSEAEVLKALKS
+149 VSSEVEVLKALKS

-171 EKVRDRLR
+171 EKVRERLR
-179 VAQERNKSLEEEL
+179 VALERNTSLEEEL
-192 ASTKEE
+192 AHTKEE
-198 LQQYKL
+198 LQQYKV
-204 SGHAPKSAEDRPK
+204 SGHPPKPIEDRPK
-217 ENGQT
+217 ENGQAD
-222 EDGQQQN
+222 EGQQQN
-229 KNETE
+229 KNET
-234 HAAGQQEQQQQQQQ
+234 QQ
-248 TVQQQQQ
+248 TSQTSQQHQQHQSQQQ
-255 QQPQPQSIQKL
+255 QQPVQKP
-266 GTERSTEIG
+266 GTEKSPEVG

-280 GSLDPADQDSATRVI
+280 GSLDLVEQDTAVRVI

-306 ELSTWQRRVAELMGR
+306 ELSTWQRRVAELSGR
-321 VAELEENLSKAQ
+321 VAELEETLSKTQ
-333 KDLLKT
+333 KDLLKA
-339 QETNVKLD
+339 QEAGLKLQ
-347 RDLRENVA
+347 RDLRENAA
-355 QKEDQEERIAILE
+355 QKEDQEERIATLE

-437 EALTQAQE
+437 EALTQVRRPNQQAQE

-531 QNEKTEIVKELGKAR
+531 QNEKTDIVKELGKAR
-546 LEIDS
+546 LEIDN

-600 RRTAKRSTIEEE
+600 RRGGKRSIEEDS
-612 TSKNYVARTL
+612 SKNYVARTL

-652 DNESLFSC
+652 GDNESIFSC

-688 NEIRLIQEE
+688 KEIRLIQEE

-747 RDFLHKY
+747 RDYLHKY
-754 HTAPASMSPAHLHQ
+754 HTVSNHAPASMSPAHLHQ
-768 YAASLTSPGQLSESL
+768 YAASLVSPGQLSESL
-783 PTSQLQLSGE
+783 PASQLQLSGE

-807 GSGGSDAASPLTA
+807 AGSGGSDAASPLTA
-820 RSIRLERVVQ
+820 RSLRLERVVQ

-841 RTGHTG
+841 RTGQSG
-847 FPSSGFPAH
+847 FPSSGFP
-856 RLIKDCSTA
+856 T
-865 CNPQHM
+865 
-871 PLCARYLSGPCGHA
+871 Y
-885 MNNLEVDISDIDDPI
+885 
-900 FEHSGTDEPSD
+900 
-911 RSDRNESPEETDSS
+911 
-925 FFHASCI
+925 
-932 QACPVHDKHRCLRQM
+932 
-947 REFRQ
+947 
-952 PSELHRINTASRSST
+952 
-967 RIRHGQHNNGALNS
+967 
-981 GTPPSPLSSRHS
+981 S
-993 SQDSLHKNNL
+993 SQDSLHKNNF
-1003 SGAGLPIGQLSGS
+1003 SSVGLPIGQLSTS
-1016 HLHMQATM
+1016 HLHMQSTM

-1060 QMPGDIPGMGG
+1060 PMPGDVPGMGG
-1071 MCTFADP
+1071 ASTPADP
-1078 DYGDSVTVAGT
+1078 DYGDSVSVAGT
-1089 MGSKS
+1089 LGSKS
-1094 DFDRRKKKNP
+1094 DFDRRKKKSP

-1243 DARMLDHLTKKDLR
+1243 DARMLDHLNKKDLR

-1285 QQLEDRRRMAEGANV
+1285 QQLEDRRRVAESANI

-1335 IALDDGFEAN
+1335 IALDESFDAN
-1345 SFALALQIPTQNTQ
+1345 SFALTLQIPTQNTQ

-1364 EMEFANLL
+1364 EMEFSNLL
-1372 TVGTERRLDEANS
+1372 TVATERRLDESSS

>member
-11 TIAEDSTSQRS
+11 TIAEDSISQRS
-22 SQFSGE
+22 SQYSGE
-28 DGNFEQLMVT
+28 DANFEQLMVS
-38 MLDERDKLM
+38 MLDERDKLVDSLR
-47 ETLQETQERLQETE
+47 ENQDRLHEME
-61 ARLQEIEK
+61 ARLQEVEK
-69 ERDSLNRQLNAN
+69 ERDSLNRQLNSN
-81 IPQEF
+81 IPQDF
-86 SQLTKELEAARED
+86 SQLTKELAAARESI
-99 FLEREEEIS
+99 LEREEEIS

-127 VSRHERAL
+127 VSRHERSL

-149 VSSEAEVLKALKS
+149 VSSEVEVLKALKS

-171 EKVRDRLR
+171 EKVRERLR
-179 VAQERNKSLEEEL
+179 VALERNTSLEEEL
-192 ASTKEE
+192 AITKEE

-204 SGHAPKSAEDRPK
+204 SGHAPKNIEDRPK
-217 ENGQT
+217 ENGQA

-234 HAAGQQEQQQQQQQ
+234 QAAGQQEQQQQP
-248 TVQQQQQ
+248 QQQQLQ
-255 QQPQPQSIQKL
+255 QSVQKL
-266 GTERSTEIG
+266 GTEKSTEIE

-280 GSLDPADQDSATRVI
+280 GSLDPVDQDSAARVI

-306 ELSTWQRRVAELMGR
+306 ELSTWQRRVAELSGR
-321 VAELEENLSKAQ
+321 VAELEETLSKTQ

-339 QETNVKLD
+339 QETNVKLQ

-355 QKEDQEERIAILE
+355 QKEDQEERIATLE

-437 EALTQAQE
+437 EALTQQAQE
-445 RHGSAEDRIQRLEAQ
+445 RHGSAEDRIQRLETQ

-531 QNEKTEIVKELGKAR
+531 QNEKAEIVKELGKAR
-546 LEIDS
+546 LEIDN

-600 RRTAKRSTIEEE
+600 RRTGKRPAIEDDPA
-612 TSKNYVARTL
+612 KNYVARTL

-652 DNESLFSC
+652 GDNESLFSC

-747 RDFLHKY
+747 RDYLHKY

-768 YAASLTSPGQLSESL
+768 YAASLASPGQLSESL
-783 PTSQLQLSGE
+783 PASQLQLSGE
-793 ELHSVSERDSTGGG
+793 ELHSVSERDSTGGA

-820 RSIRLERVVQ
+820 RSIRLERVAQ

-841 RTGHTG
+841 RTGQAG

-856 RLIKDCSTA
+856 
-865 CNPQHM
+865 
-871 PLCARYLSGPCGHA
+871 
-885 MNNLEVDISDIDDPI
+885 
-900 FEHSGTDEPSD
+900 
-911 RSDRNESPEETDSS
+911 
-925 FFHASCI
+925 
-932 QACPVHDKHRCLRQM
+932 
-947 REFRQ
+947 
-952 PSELHRINTASRSST
+952 
-967 RIRHGQHNNGALNS
+967 RHGQHNNGALNS

-1003 SGAGLPIGQLSGS
+1003 SGVGLPIGQLSSS
-1016 HLHMQATM
+1016 HLHMQSTM

-1060 QMPGDIPGMGG
+1060 PMPGDIPGMGG
-1071 MCTFADP
+1071 ANTPADP
-1078 DYGDSVTVAGT
+1078 DYGDNVSVAGT

-1094 DFDRRKKKNP
+1094 DFDRRKKKSP

-1285 QQLEDRRRMAEGANV
+1285 QQLEERRRMAEGANV

-1335 IALDDGFEAN
+1335 IALDESFDAN

>member
-11 TIAEDSTSQRS
+11 TIAEDSISQRS

-28 DGNFEQLMVT
+28 DANFEQLMLS

-47 ETLQETQERLQETE
+47 ESLRESQERLQETE
-61 ARLQEIEK
+61 ARLQEVEK

-86 SQLTKELEAARED
+86 SQLTKELAAARESI
-99 FLEREEEIS
+99 LEREEEIS

-127 VSRHERAL
+127 VSRHERSL

-149 VSSEAEVLKALKS
+149 VSSEVEVLKALKS

-171 EKVRDRLR
+171 EKVRERLR
-179 VAQERNKSLEEEL
+179 VALERNTSLEEEL
-192 ASTKEE
+192 AIIKEE

-204 SGHAPKSAEDRPK
+204 SGHAPKTMEDRPK

-222 EDGQQQN
+222 DDGQQQN

-234 HAAGQQEQQQQQQQ
+234 QAASQQEQQHEPQQQQQQQ
-248 TVQQQQQ
+248 QQ
-255 QQPQPQSIQKL
+255 QSIQKL
-266 GTERSTEIG
+266 GTEKSTEIG

-280 GSLDPADQDSATRVI
+280 GTLDPSDQDSAARVI
-295 DLQATLDKQSS
+295 DLQATVDKQSS
-306 ELSTWQRRVAELMGR
+306 ELSTWQRRVAELSGR
-321 VAELEENLSKAQ
+321 VAELEESLSKAQ

-339 QETNVKLD
+339 QETNVKLQ

-355 QKEDQEERIAILE
+355 QKEDQEERIATLE

-437 EALTQAQE
+437 EALTQVRRPNQQAQE
-445 RHGSAEDRIQRLEAQ
+445 RHGSAEDRIQRLETQ

-531 QNEKTEIVKELGKAR
+531 QNEKAEIVKELGKAR
-546 LEIDS
+546 LEIDN

-600 RRTAKRSTIEEE
+600 RRTGKRPAIEDDP
-612 TSKNYVARTL
+612 SKVNKIYKRLRIRMSVDEKSLFQNYVVRTL

-652 DNESLFSC
+652 GDNESLFSC

-747 RDFLHKY
+747 RDYLHKY

-768 YAASLTSPGQLSESL
+768 YAASLASPGQLSESL
-783 PTSQLQLSGE
+783 PASQLQLSGE
-793 ELHSVSERDSTGGG
+793 ELHSVSERDSTGGA

-841 RTGHTG
+841 RTGQAG

-856 RLIKDCSTA
+856 
-865 CNPQHM
+865 
-871 PLCARYLSGPCGHA
+871 
-885 MNNLEVDISDIDDPI
+885 
-900 FEHSGTDEPSD
+900 
-911 RSDRNESPEETDSS
+911 
-925 FFHASCI
+925 
-932 QACPVHDKHRCLRQM
+932 
-947 REFRQ
+947 
-952 PSELHRINTASRSST
+952 
-967 RIRHGQHNNGALNS
+967 RHGQHNNGALNS

-1003 SGAGLPIGQLSGS
+1003 PGVGLPIGQLSSS
-1016 HLHMQATM
+1016 HLHMQSTM

-1060 QMPGDIPGMGG
+1060 AMPGDIPGMGG
-1071 MCTFADP
+1071 ASTPADP
-1078 DYGDSVTVAGT
+1078 DYGDSVSVAGT

-1094 DFDRRKKKNP
+1094 DFDRRKKK
-1104 SMFGSMLDSSRHE
+1104 SMLDSSRHE

-1285 QQLEDRRRMAEGANV
+1285 QQLEERRRMAEGANV

-1335 IALDDGFEAN
+1335 IALDESFDAN

-1372 TVGTERRLDEANS
+1372 TVGTERRIDESNS

>member
-1 MWNMMCDVMP
+1 MWNVCDVMP
-11 TIAEDSTSQRS
+11 TIAEDSISQRS

-28 DGNFEQLMVT
+28 DANFEQLMVS
-38 MLDERDKLM
+38 MLDERDKLL
-47 ETLQETQERLQETE
+47 ETLRENQARFQETE
-61 ARLQEIEK
+61 ARLQETEK

-86 SQLTKELEAARED
+86 SQLTKELAAAREGILARD
-99 FLEREEEIS
+99 EEIS

-127 VSRHERAL
+127 VSRHERSL

-143 AAAQSG
+143 AVAQSG

-192 ASTKEE
+192 AITKDE

-204 SGHAPKSAEDRPK
+204 SGHAPKAIEDRPK

-234 HAAGQQEQQQQQQQ
+234 QAAGQQEQPQQQQPA
-248 TVQQQQQ
+248 QQQQ

-266 GTERSTEIG
+266 GTERSTETG

-280 GSLDPADQDSATRVI
+280 GSLDPADQDSTARVI

-306 ELSTWQRRVAELMGR
+306 ELSTWQRRVAELIGR
-321 VAELEENLSKAQ
+321 VAELEETLSKAQ

-339 QETNVKLD
+339 QENNVKLQ
-347 RDLRENVA
+347 RDLRENAA
-355 QKEDQEERIAILE
+355 QKVDQEERIATLE

-383 LNEKLEQE
+383 FNEKLEQE

-422 YAKLPEMEEQLKQRM
+422 YSKLPEMEEQLKQRM
-437 EALTQAQE
+437 EALTQVRRPNQAQE
-445 RHGSAEDRIQRLEAQ
+445 RHGSAEDRIQRLETQ

-546 LEIDS
+546 LEIDN
-551 VKRQMLQQEIAFN
+551 VKKQMLQQEIAFN

-584 FSRSASHSS
+584 FCRSASHSS

-600 RRTAKRSTIEEE
+600 RRTAKRPALDDD

-652 DNESLFSC
+652 GDNESLFSC

-747 RDFLHKY
+747 RDYLHKY

-783 PTSQLQLSGE
+783 PASQLQLSGE
-793 ELHSVSERDSTGGG
+793 ELHSVSERDSTGGA

-820 RSIRLERVVQ
+820 RSLRLERVVQ

-836 EELRR
+836 EELKR
-841 RTGHTG
+841 RTGQTG

-865 CNPQHM
+865 CNPQRM
-871 PLCARYLSGPCGHA
+871 PLCTTYLSGPCGHE
-885 MNNLEVDISDIDDPI
+885 MNNLEVDISDIDGNRNLFVPFACLLFFLILLFRKKPMNSMHGITYMPTAPI
-900 FEHSGTDEPSD
+900 FEHSGTDESSD
-911 RSDRNESPEETDSS
+911 RSDRNESPGETDSS
-925 FFHASCI
+925 FFHPSYI
-932 QACPVHDKHRCLRQM
+932 QACPVHDKHRCLKQT

-952 PSELHRINTASRSST
+952 PRELHRINTASRSPA
-967 RIRHGQHNNGALNS
+967 RIS
-981 GTPPSPLSSRHS
+981 YISRFLCLACNTD

-1003 SGAGLPIGQLSGS
+1003 SGVGLPIGQLSSS

-1029 AAVAAAQKKKG
+1029 AAVAAAQKKKS

-1060 QMPGDIPGMGG
+1060 PMPGDMTGMGG
-1071 MCTFADP
+1071 ASTPADP
-1078 DYGDSVTVAGT
+1078 DYGDSVAVAGT

-1094 DFDRRKKKNP
+1094 DFDRRKKKSP

-1178 ISNPLHRLKLRLAIQ
+1178 ISCHLHRLKLRLAIQ

-1230 LPQYRSTFMECLV
+1230 LPQYRSTFM
-1243 DARMLDHLTKKDLR
+1243 D
-1257 GQLRMVDS
+1257 
-1265 FHRTSL
+1265 L

-1285 QQLEDRRRMAEGANV
+1285 QQLEERRQMAEDANV

-1335 IALDDGFEAN
+1335 IALDDSFDAN
-1345 SFALALQIPTQNTQ
+1345 SLALALQIPTQNTQ

-1372 TVGTERRLDEANS
+1372 RVGTERRLDEANS